1 MSGIV
6 RQGEGAPDRTK
17 QNMIVTWTF
26 VRYEQQIRHFLAGSG
41 GEAHWRHGG
50 GNFVVSRSIALSGVL
65 VYKMVPKYNFRF

>member
-1 MSGIV
+1 
-6 RQGEGAPDRTK
+6 
-17 QNMIVTWTF
+17 MIVTWTF

-65 VYKMVPKYNFRF
+65 VYKMV